1 MPSVLAKISEQFAA
15 LSLAEAIAVALA
27 IAYLL
32 LAIRQN
38 IWCWLCAAV
47 SSVIY
52 VYLFFD
58 AKLYMESALN
68 GFYFL
73 MAVYGWFVWYSGT
86 AQSGELPVCVWPLR
100 VHASAAVSI
109 AALAGMSGFLLQRF
123 TDAALPYIDSLT
135 SFAAVWATFLVAR
148 KVLENWWYWLVIDAV
163 SVAIYW
169 SRDLQLTALLFVIY
183 VMLIPFGLWSWRRS
197 FLEQQPVAVHA

>member
-1 MPSVLAKISEQFAA
+1 MASTFAQVLQQFAA
-15 LSLAEAIAVALA
+15 LSLPEIVAVALA

-38 IWCWLCAAV
+38 IWCWACAAV
-47 SSVIY
+47 STAIY
-52 VYLFFD
+52 VYLFVD

-73 MAVYGWFVWYSGT
+73 MAGYGWYAWRSGT
-86 AQSGELPVCVWPLR
+86 AQSAELPVSVWPIR
-100 VHASAAVSI
+100 VHAVAILSVAVLSG
-109 AALAGMSGFLLQRF
+109 LSGFLLQRF

-135 SFAAVWATFLVAR
+135 TFAAVWTTFLVAR
-148 KVLENWWYWLVIDAV
+148 KVLENWWYWLVIDAA

-169 SRDLQLTALLFVIY
+169 SRGLELTALLFVLY
-183 VMLIPFGLWSWRRS
+183 LVMIPFGLLSWRRS
-197 FLEQQPVAVHA
+197 FVAQKSVAVPA